1 LTAVAGG
8 ACSLP
13 VEAGDDD
20 DRALVE
26 RARLDGDVD
35 AFAQLYR
42 RYVGRVHAF
51 AWYRT
56 RDREA
61 AEEITSAAF
70 ERAWRAMPKFV
81 WRGGGFE
88 PWLFRI
94 AATETGGWYRR
105 QGRHLRLVHRVAA
118 EPVAEH
124 DERPADVD
132 PRLDALVAAMAT
144 LRPRY
149 QEVITLR
156 YLSGLGPEEAS
167 EVMGC
172 TKATLAVTLHR
183 AMNALRR
190 AMGATS

>member
-1 LTAVAGG
+1 VAVEV
-8 ACSLP
+8 S
-13 VEAGDDD
+13 DDD
-20 DRALVE
+20 DRRLAE
-26 RARLDGDVD
+26 RAGADADAD

-42 RYVGRVHAF
+42 RYVDRVHAF

-70 ERAWRAMPKFV
+70 ERAWRAMPSFV
-81 WRGGGFE
+81 WRGGGFQ

-94 AATETGGWYRR
+94 AATEIGGWYRR
-105 QGRHLRLVHRVAA
+105 RGRNQRLVHRVAA
-118 EPVAEH
+118 EPVAD
-124 DERPADVD
+124 DEAPPGVD
-132 PRLDALVAAMAT
+132 PRIDDLVAAVAT

-156 YLSGLGPEEAS
+156 YLSGFSPEEAA

-172 TKATLAVTLHR
+172 SKATLAVILHR

-190 AMGATS
+190 AVGATP

>member
-1 LTAVAGG
+1 
-8 ACSLP
+8 
-13 VEAGDDD
+13 VEVSDDD
-20 DRALVE
+20 DRRLAE
-26 RARLDGDVD
+26 RASAAADAD

-42 RYVGRVHAF
+42 RHVDRVHAF

-70 ERAWRAMPKFV
+70 ERAWRAMGTFE
-81 WRGGGFE
+81 WRGGGFQA
-88 PWLFRI
+88 WLFRI
-94 AATETGGWYRR
+94 AATETAGWYRR
-105 QGRHLRLVHRVAA
+105 RGRSERLVQRAAA
-118 EPVAEH
+118 EPAFS
-124 DERPADVD
+124 DDDGFLPGAD
-132 PRLDALVAAMAT
+132 PRMDGLLAAVAT

-149 QEVITLR
+149 QEAVTLR
-156 YLSGLGPEEAS
+156 YLSGLSPEEAA

-190 AMGATS
+190 AVGATP